1 MYFDSS
7 QISLV
12 KVIFA
17 HAEKM
22 AATYFH
28 LGHEKIK
35 GYKYE
40 VKTLAHLESHEISD
54 MAFAYLCKYHCQE
67 NEEKNSLQPSTSS
80 AEPFFRVCL
89 QDNRILDAVER
100 ARSFVRLAPLM
111 LYIAIH
117 ELVHVI
123 RFDSGEIDFDAPLK
137 ERIKEEEKVNYITR
151 DILRSLDSPDMG
163 LVIDCFSNKYMIDN
177 IGAIQ

>member
-12 KVIFA
+12 KGIFS

-35 GYKYE
+35 ECKYE
-40 VKTLAHLESHEISD
+40 VRTLAHLEDHEISD
-54 MAFAYLCKYHCQE
+54 RAFAYLCKYHCQE
-67 NEEKNSLQPSTSS
+67 NEEKNSFQ
-80 AEPFFRVCL
+80 FFRVCL

-111 LYIAIH
+111 LYIATH

-123 RFDSGEIDFDAPLK
+123 RFNSGEIDFDAPLK

-151 DILRSLDSPDMG
+151 NILGSLDSPDMG
-163 LVIDCFSNKYMIDN
+163 LVVDCFSNKYLIDN

>member
-12 KVIFA
+12 NGIFS

-22 AATYFH
+22 AVTYFH
-28 LGHEKIK
+28 LGREKIK
-35 GYKYE
+35 ECKYE
-40 VKTLAHLESHEISD
+40 VKTLAHLEDQEIND
-54 MAFAYLCKYHCQE
+54 RAFAYLCKYYCQE
-67 NEEKNSLQPSTSS
+67 NEEKNSFQSS
-80 AEPFFRVCL
+80 ASSVEPFFRICL

-111 LYIAIH
+111 LYIATH

-123 RFDSGEIDFDAPLK
+123 RFNSGEIDFDVPLQ

-151 DILRSLDSPDMG
+151 NILRSLGSPDMG
-163 LVIDCFSNKYMIDN
+163 LVADCFSNKYLIDN
-177 IGAIQ
+177 IGVIQ

>member
-22 AATYFH
+22 AAAYFH
-28 LGHEKIK
+28 LGRKKIK
-35 GYKYE
+35 GYEYE
-40 VKTLAHLESHEISD
+40 VRTLAHLENHEISD

-67 NEEKNSLQPSTSS
+67 EENGFQPSASS
-80 AEPFFRVCL
+80 VEPFFRVCL
-89 QDNRILDAVER
+89 QDNRILNAVER
-100 ARSFVRLAPLM
+100 AGSFVRLAPLM
-111 LYIAIH
+111 LYIATH

-123 RFDSGEIDFDAPLK
+123 RFNSGEIDFDAALK

-151 DILRSLDSPDMG
+151 DILGSLDYPDMG
-163 LVIDCFSNKYMIDN
+163 LVADCFSNKYLIDN
-177 IGAIQ
+177 IGAVQ